1 MTKVYFSVT
10 VTYGQNNFVNKSE
23 LISFVVVHI
32 INENSCRYLIKLL
45 HLTSM
50 RTSRFLW
57 FSLLLLYLARNFS
70 FIVFR
75 HYPSPLYELLLG
87 LPLRAF
93 IHFCTFSP
101 SRRRVIRDTFILAF
115 HYLPGLYLF
124 VFFSFYIWVT
134 YRKPL
139 VTRCFLLLLLLFL
152 YPECYGFDRTFFCPQ
167 VFFTLHSLIF
177 VVLPQVIQ
185 IWEDVFFCPQVF
197 FTLHSFPTSF
207 PQSARLGTDSS
218 TFDSST
224 QLTAWESCWGSK
236 HSLSLIVFS

>member
-45 HLTSM
+45 HLASM

-57 FSLLLLYLARNFS
+57 SSLLLLYLARNFS

-75 HYPSPLYELLLG
+75 HYPSPLCELLLG

-101 SRRRVIRDTFILAF
+101 SRCRVISDTFILTF
-115 HYLPGLYLF
+115 HYLPNLYLF
-124 VFFSFYIWVT
+124 FFLFIFELLIGSHWSLDVFYYCCCCCYTLSATDLIGLFFALRW
-134 YRKPL
+134 
-139 VTRCFLLLLLLFL
+139 FLPYTPWYLLF
-152 YPECYGFDRTFFCPQ
+152 YCKWFRFERMFF
-167 VFFTLHSLIF
+167 FY
-177 VVLPQVIQ
+177 
-185 IWEDVFFCPQVF
+185 PQVF

-236 HSLSLIVFS
+236 YSLNLIVFS

>member
-45 HLTSM
+45 HLASM

-57 FSLLLLYLARNFS
+57 SSLLLLYLARNFS

-75 HYPSPLYELLLG
+75 HYPSPLCELLPG

-101 SRRRVIRDTFILAF
+101 SRCRVIRDTFILTF
-115 HYLPGLYLF
+115 HYLPNLYLF
-124 VFFSFYIWVT
+124 FFLFIFELLIGSHWSPDVFYYCCCCCCTLSATDLIG
-134 YRKPL
+134 L
-139 VTRCFLLLLLLFL
+139 
-152 YPECYGFDRTFFCPQ
+152 FFCPQ
-167 VFFTLHSLIF
+167 VVFTLHTLIF
-177 VVLPQVIQ
+177 VVLLQVIQ
-185 IWEDVFFCPQVF
+185 IWEDVFFLPSGVF
-197 FTLHSFPTSF
+197 YLALLSHIF
-207 PQSARLGTDSS
+207 S
-218 TFDSST
+218 TIRKAGNW
-224 QLTAWESCWGSK
+224 QLY
-236 HSLSLIVFS
+236 LR